1 MNNVDFTG
9 WSRKWMADGF
19 MLFPPEGR
27 SVGGLRVQDR
37 IRPLRTVRHLVD
49 HAVKEGAVFINDIQ
63 VGKLRKL
70 VTLEGE
76 YACIITM
83 AGRRKGDGLPV
94 ERTLGLVFAE
104 DFFSRVDG
112 IMQLQEQFESFRGRI
127 EAITRNLSLGLGAV
141 RRRRFL
147 YTPPAGWQ
155 GLARTFR
162 SDWIPHDYPRD
173 NAMIQVFHAK
183 PFTDAPKPQ
192 VAFERMLRE
201 DLGHGL
207 QVEPYEPAQ
216 PIEKHPGELWGE
228 ITRVTGHYPG
238 GPRMHFDL
246 AVLADER
253 FLYVLRLESDD
264 AKLTEHRAVFRAL
277 VDSVRPLPAP
287 SEQHESAASSST
299 HWAT

>member
-1 MNNVDFTG
+1 MDNVDFTG

-37 IRPLRTVRHLVD
+37 VRPLRTVRWLVD
-49 HAVKEGAVFINDIQ
+49 QAVKEGAVFITDIQ
-63 VGKLRKL
+63 VGKLKRF

-76 YACIITM
+76 YACLITM
-83 AGRRKGDGLPV
+83 AGKRKADGLPV
-94 ERTLGLVFAE
+94 ERTMGFVFGE

-112 IMQLQEQFESFRGRI
+112 IMQLQAQFEPFRGRI
-127 EAITRNLSLGLGAV
+127 EAITRNLTLGLGAV
-141 RRRRFL
+141 RRRRYL

-155 GLARTFR
+155 GLGRTFR
-162 SDWIPHDYPRD
+162 SDWIPQDYPRD

-207 QVEPYEPAQ
+207 IVEPYEPAQ
-216 PIEKHPGELWGE
+216 TIEDHPGELWGE
-228 ITRVTGHYPG
+228 ITRLAGHYPG
-238 GPRMHFDL
+238 GPRLHFDL
-246 AVLADER
+246 AVLADAR
-253 FLYVLRLESDD
+253 FLYVLRLETGE
-264 AKLTEHRAVFRAL
+264 AKLEEHRAAFRS
-277 VDSVRPLPAP
+277 VVSSVRPLPAR
-287 SEQHESAASSST
+287 SDQSSTAAST